1 MVVGILYVMTNSTI
15 IVRQSIV
22 TWIGYLEDFFPTLDC
37 YQRLFGPRGV
47 GFGMGAGTLSTGN

>member
-1 MVVGILYVMTNSTI
+1 MMFL
-15 IVRQSIV
+15 SIV
-22 TWIGYLEDFFPTLDC
+22 DC